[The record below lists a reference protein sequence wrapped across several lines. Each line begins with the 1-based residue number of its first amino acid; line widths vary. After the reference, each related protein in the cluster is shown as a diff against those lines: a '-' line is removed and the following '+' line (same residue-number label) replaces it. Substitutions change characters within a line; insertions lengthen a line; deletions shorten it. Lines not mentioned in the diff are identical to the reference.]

1 MECKIIERKKKH
13 STGKN
18 ATMTALDEKQL
29 QDLEFG
35 VSLGKYGEIMK
46 N

>member
-1 MECKIIERKKKH
+1 MECKIIERKKN

-29 QDLEFG
+29 RDLEFG